1 VSEVL
6 LVAGV
11 AITGLVVGLLY
22 GYKWGFWS
30 GYDEGHQDAS
40 YSVLG
45 KFLPNLPPLRPRR

>member
-1 VSEVL
+1 MSEVL

-11 AITGLVVGLLY
+11 AITGLLVGLVY